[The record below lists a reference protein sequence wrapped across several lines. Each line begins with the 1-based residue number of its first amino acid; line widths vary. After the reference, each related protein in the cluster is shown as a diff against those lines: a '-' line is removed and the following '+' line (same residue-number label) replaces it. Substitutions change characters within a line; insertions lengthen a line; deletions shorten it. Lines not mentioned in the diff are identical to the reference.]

1 LIDFT
6 SCRTVRCAEQ
16 TETAKFLLQYFAA
29 MGEENKGEGNV
40 HNQVRPA

>member
-1 LIDFT
+1 MVCL
-6 SCRTVRCAEQ
+6 Q

-40 HNQVRPA
+40 HNQVREHVNVAA